1 MEPNATNDL
10 LQSIKAN
17 WLIISAFVAFLVGY
31 VTLRV
36 EFHENRK
43 RSDEKHAETAKRIDR
58 LEDEMKDD
66 IKVIRAIVERLL
78 ERGN

>member
-1 MEPNATNDL
+1 MEPNSTNDL
-10 LQSIKAN
+10 LQSIKDH
-17 WLIISAFVAFLVGY
+17 WVVISAFVAFLVGY

-36 EFHENRK
+36 EFKTHKEYTK
-43 RSDEKHAETAKRIDR
+43 ERIDR
-58 LEDEMKDD
+58 LEDELKDD

>member
-1 MEPNATNDL
+1 MEPNSTNDL
-10 LQSIKAN
+10 LQTIKDH
-17 WLIISAFVAFLVGY
+17 WLVISAFVAFLVGY

-36 EFHENRK
+36 EFVENKR
-43 RSDEKHAETAKRIDR
+43 RSDEKHAETARRIDR